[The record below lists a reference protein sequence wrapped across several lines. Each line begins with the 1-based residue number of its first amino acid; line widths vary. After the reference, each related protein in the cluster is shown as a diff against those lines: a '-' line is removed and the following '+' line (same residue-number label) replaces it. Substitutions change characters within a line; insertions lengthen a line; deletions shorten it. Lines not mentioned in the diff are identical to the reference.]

1 MPPSSPIDKKSD
13 NDGCMSKK
21 ENSPNP
27 YGNGQPSVET
37 AEVGTVSGTQQ
48 ERREFERQASR
59 CDRRQLSQSLQANEK
74 LMVLFKEKKGEIP
87 NVLEMMQDVLRKE
100 LERHEKPA

>member
-27 YGNGQPSVET
+27 YGNGQASVET
-37 AEVGTVSGTQQ
+37 AEVGTASGTQQ
-48 ERREFERQASR
+48 ECREFERHASR
-59 CDRRQLSQSLQANEK
+59 CDRRQLSHSLQANEK
-74 LMVLFKEKKGEIP
+74 LMVLFKKKKGEIP
-87 NVLEMMQDVLRKE
+87 RVLEMMQDVLLKE
-100 LERHEKPA
+100 LERREKPA

>member
-1 MPPSSPIDKKSD
+1 MLPSSPNDKKSD
-13 NDGCMSKK
+13 KDGCMSKK
-21 ENSPNP
+21 NLSNP
-27 YGNGQPSVET
+27 YGNGQLSVET
-37 AEVGTVSGTQQ
+37 AEVCTASGTQQ

-87 NVLEMMQDVLRKE
+87 RVLEMMQDVLRKE

>member
-1 MPPSSPIDKKSD
+1 MTCTMPPSFPIDKKSD

-27 YGNGQPSVET
+27 YGNGQASVET
-37 AEVGTVSGTQQ
+37 AEVSTASGIRQ
-48 ERREFERQASR
+48 EGREFERQASR

-74 LMVLFKEKKGEIP
+74 LMVLFKEKKKAKLLG
-87 NVLEMMQDVLRKE
+87 N
-100 LERHEKPA
+100 

>member
-1 MPPSSPIDKKSD
+1 MVPSSPIDKKSD
-13 NDGCMSKK
+13 NGGCMSEK
-21 ENSPNP
+21 ENSPNH

-37 AEVGTVSGTQQ
+37 AEVGTASGTQQ
-48 ERREFERQASR
+48 ERLEFVRQASR

-87 NVLEMMQDVLRKE
+87 RVLEMMQDVLRKE
-100 LERHEKPA
+100 LERREKPA